1 MEQVNPDAAGNQ
13 LNKSIISSYE
23 HIDDES
29 GYCCTKS
36 FTITNRFSRLYKG
49 QDGDIYIFAR
59 EHPITEDSVTNNIQL
74 HVFKFVKNSRFAIP
88 PFSDESFKL
97 LEKYEQAA
105 GNIFVSTI
113 DAGLQAEFR
122 NEIKREY
129 NRFKNNATDQQIK
142 KTIEE
147 VKDNLH
153 VPAHKYDKMIDED
166 AKNI

>member
-13 LNKSIISSYE
+13 VNKSIISSYE

-36 FTITNRFSRLYKG
+36 FTIANRFSRLYKG

-74 HVFKFVKNSRFAIP
+74 HVFKFGKNSRFFIH
-88 PFSDESFKL
+88 PFSEEDIKL
-97 LEKYEQAA
+97 VEKFEQTA
-105 GNIFVSTI
+105 GNKFVSTI

-129 NRFKNNATDQQIK
+129 NRFKNNATDQQITE
-142 KTIEE
+142 TIKS
-147 VKDNLH
+147 VK
-153 VPAHKYDKMIDED
+153 
-166 AKNI
+166 